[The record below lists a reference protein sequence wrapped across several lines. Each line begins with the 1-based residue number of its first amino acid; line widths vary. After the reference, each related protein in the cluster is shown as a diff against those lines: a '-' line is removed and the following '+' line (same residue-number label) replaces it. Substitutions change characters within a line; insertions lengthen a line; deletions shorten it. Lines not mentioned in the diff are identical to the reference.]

1 LERLFTVSWTFL
13 FEVLR
18 HLGFGPLWCGIISK
32 VLSSSTTRVLVN
44 GEPGDIIH
52 HRRGLRQGDEL
63 NVLKEILRI
72 FGEAIGLVT
81 NINKCSITPIHCND
95 QQVDMSQEIFPCNVQ
110 NFPCRYLGLPLSVK
124 KLPKIAF
131 QELIDKV
138 ADKLPGWKS
147 ALITNA
153 GRLTL
158 VKAVLTAIP
167 IYHLLVLQCPKWV
180 IKAIDKI
187 RRGFLWKGR
196 KDIKGG
202 HCVVGWTRVCR
213 PLNVGGLGIHDL
225 EILGWALNVR
235 WLWLRKT
242 QAERPWTEFDI
253 KVHPNA
259 EALFQA
265 SVHSSVGDGATTL
278 FWTDRWIQG

>member
-110 NFPCRYLGLPLSVK
+110 KFPCRYLGLHLSVK

>member
-110 NFPCRYLGLPLSVK
+110 NFPCRYLGLHLSVK